1 MKRTDILKAQLLN
14 SRGRFFTAKY
24 QTQVGGMMQMNL
36 KVSEILKVST
46 TAIKASVHIPSIGKT
61 QVMVFNLGK
70 SGDLQYLAA
79 DRTRISMS
87 GKGLL

>member
-24 QTQVGGMMQMNL
+24 QTQVGAMMQMNF
-36 KVSEILKVST
+36 KVSKILKVST
-46 TAIKASVHIPSIGKT
+46 TSIKASVHIPSIGKT

-87 GKGLL
+87 GSGLL